1 MRRHQR
7 VGTGSLSSPTA
18 CPIKICVKA
27 RAGDEI
33 APPTRVTAA
42 PKPQKPDRR
51 QGRPGR
57 QRDPR
62 IAPQPERQRARHSVA
77 ASLRPHRRD
86 VLPNHIARQHEEQI
100 DADAER
106 RRRQAESQRA
116 IEAVDQPDM
125 RTNDRQNRKP
135 PQLVDRA
142 VSPRSKKLPR
152 ARPLPLSKKIL
163 PTENISRQIILNCN
177 IIKQPASSEAS

>member
-7 VGTGSLSSPTA
+7 VGTGGLSSPTA
-18 CPIKICVKA
+18 RPIKIRVKT

-33 APPTRVTAA
+33 APPTRVTPA
-42 PKPQKPDRR
+42 PKPQNPDRR

-62 IAPQPERQRARHSVA
+62 KAPQPERQRARHSVA
-77 ASLRPHRRD
+77 AGLRPHRRE

-142 VSPRSKKLPR
+142 VSPHRRNFPARVRYPFQRKSFPPRTFRAKLY
-152 ARPLPLSKKIL
+152 
-163 PTENISRQIILNCN
+163 
-177 IIKQPASSEAS
+177 